1 MGNKNRKTWRYGPY
15 SARRRY
21 NETRSTYEKQVNP
34 LQLLVPI
41 SVGELIDK
49 ITILKIKQQKAT
61 DSQKLAN
68 INRELEELTT
78 TWNQAN
84 TTGIDITDL
93 ENQLTRVNE
102 DLWDIED
109 DIRAKEAAKDFDQEF
124 IELAR
129 SVYKRND
136 LRAALKKEINILTGS
151 TLVEEKL
158 YQEY

>member
-1 MGNKNRKTWRYGPY
+1 M
-15 SARRRY
+15 
-21 NETRSTYEKQVNP
+21 
-34 LQLLVPI
+34 QLLVPI

-109 DIRAKEAAKDFDQEF
+109 DIRAKEAAKAFDQEF

>member
-1 MGNKNRKTWRYGPY
+1 M
-15 SARRRY
+15 
-21 NETRSTYEKQVNP
+21 
-34 LQLLVPI
+34 QLLVPI

-93 ENQLTRVNE
+93 ENQLTKVNE

-109 DIRAKEAAKDFDQEF
+109 DIRAKEAAKAFDQEF

-136 LRAALKKEINILTGS
+136 LRAALKKEINTLTGS

-158 YQEY
+158 YQKY